1 MEGREID
8 GRKVGGPVTS
18 EEAYPAERDPGVA
31 RMGGRGARRAFLAAA
46 LRNPGQ
52 FGALAPSSPSLA
64 AVIASVAP
72 TTGAPVVVELGPGT
86 GAMTTAIEGR
96 LAPGARHLAIE
107 LDPRMVGFLRQAH
120 PGLEVV
126 EGDAVKLQALLAE
139 RGIEQA
145 DAVLSGLPWALFDDA
160 TQVSIL
166 AQVAAVIEPDGVF
179 ATFAYRTGMA
189 LAAARRFR
197 RTLHATFAEVEI
209 TPTVW
214 RNMPPAF
221 VYVCR
226 RPRVL

>member
-1 MEGREID
+1 
-8 GRKVGGPVTS
+8 VTS
-18 EEAYPAERDPGVA
+18 DEAYPAEREPGEG
-31 RMGGRGARRAFLAAA
+31 RTGRRGARRAFLAAA

-52 FGALAPSSPSLA
+52 FGAVAPSSPSLA
-64 AVIASVAP
+64 AVIASVVP
-72 TTGAPVVVELGPGT
+72 TAGAPIVVELGPGT
-86 GAMTTAIEGR
+86 GAMTTAIEAR
-96 LAPGARHLAIE
+96 LASDARHVAIE

-126 EGDAVKLQALLAE
+126 EGDAVKLHALLAE

-145 DAVLSGLPWALFDDA
+145 DAVVSGLPWALFDEA

-166 AQVAAVIEPDGVF
+166 AQVASVIGPDGVF
-179 ATFAYRTGMA
+179 ATFAYRHGMA

-197 RTLHATFAEVEI
+197 RTLHATFGEVVL

-226 RPRVL
+226 RPRTL

>member
-1 MEGREID
+1 M
-8 GRKVGGPVTS
+8 TS
-18 EEAYPAERDPGVA
+18 DEAYPAEREPGEG
-31 RMGGRGARRAFLAAA
+31 RTGRRGARRAFLAAA

-52 FGALAPSSPSLA
+52 FGAVAPSSPSLA
-64 AVIASVAP
+64 AVIASVVP

-86 GAMTTAIEGR
+86 GAMTTAIEAR
-96 LAPGARHLAIE
+96 LASDARHVAIE

-126 EGDAVKLQALLAE
+126 EGDAVKLHAMLAE
-139 RGIEQA
+139 LGIEQA
-145 DAVLSGLPWALFDDA
+145 DAVVSGLPWALFDEA
-160 TQVSIL
+160 TQVLIL
-166 AQVAAVIEPDGVF
+166 AQVASVIGPDGVF
-179 ATFAYRTGMA
+179 ATFAYRHGMA

-197 RTLHATFAEVEI
+197 RTLHATFAEVVL

-226 RPRVL
+226 RPRTL

>member
-1 MEGREID
+1 
-8 GRKVGGPVTS
+8 VTS
-18 EEAYPAERDPGVA
+18 DEAYPAEREPGEG
-31 RMGGRGARRAFLAAA
+31 RTGRRGARRAFLAAA

-52 FGALAPSSPSLA
+52 FGAVAPSSPSLA
-64 AVIASVAP
+64 AMIASVVP
-72 TTGAPVVVELGPGT
+72 TAGAPVVVELGPGT
-86 GAMTTAIEGR
+86 GAMTTAIEAR
-96 LAPGARHLAIE
+96 LAPDARHVAIE

-126 EGDAVKLQALLAE
+126 EGDAVKLHSLLAE
-139 RGIEQA
+139 LGIEQA
-145 DAVLSGLPWALFDDA
+145 DAVVSGLPWALFDEA

-166 AQVAAVIEPDGVF
+166 AQVASVIGPDGVF
-179 ATFAYRTGMA
+179 ATFAYRHGMA

-197 RTLHATFAEVEI
+197 RTLHATFGEVVL

-226 RPRVL
+226 RPRTL

>member
-1 MEGREID
+1 
-8 GRKVGGPVTS
+8 VTS
-18 EEAYPAERDPGVA
+18 DEAYPAEREPGGQRVS
-31 RMGGRGARRAFLAAA
+31 RRGARRAFIAAA

-52 FGALAPSSPSLA
+52 FGALAPSSPFLA
-64 AVIASVAP
+64 AVIASVLP
-72 TTGAPVVVELGPGT
+72 TAGTPVVVELGPGT
-86 GAMTTAIEGR
+86 GAMTTAIEAR
-96 LAPGARHLAIE
+96 LAPDARHVAIE

-145 DAVLSGLPWALFDDA
+145 DAILSGLPWALFDDV

-166 AQVAAVIEPDGVF
+166 GQVAAVIGPDGVF
-179 ATFAYRTGMA
+179 ATFAYRHGMA
-189 LAAARRFR
+189 LSAARRFR
-197 RTLHATFAEVEI
+197 RTLHATFAEVTL

-226 RPRVL
+226 RPRIT

>member
-1 MEGREID
+1 M
-8 GRKVGGPVTS
+8 TS
-18 EEAYPAERDPGVA
+18 EEAHPAEREPGEA
-31 RMGGRGARRAFLAAA
+31 RPGRRGARRAFIAAA

-52 FGALAPSSPSLA
+52 FGALAPSSPFLA
-64 AVIASVAP
+64 AVIASVLPAAD
-72 TTGAPVVVELGPGT
+72 TPVVVELGPGT
-86 GAMTTAIEGR
+86 GAMTTAIEAR
-96 LAPGARHLAIE
+96 LAPGARHVAIE

-145 DAVLSGLPWALFDDA
+145 DAVLSGLPWALFDDV

-166 AQVAAVIEPDGVF
+166 GQVAAVIGPDGVF
-179 ATFAYRTGMA
+179 ATFAYRHGMA
-189 LAAARRFR
+189 LSAARRFR
-197 RTLHATFAEVEI
+197 RMLHATFAEVTL

-226 RPRVL
+226 HPRIG